1 MLKISKKNLL
11 AEITN
16 EAAKDASLAL
26 LKLCGEK
33 ITVEFVDVE
42 VEKIQKAFSG
52 IDLESIVAGVYLPIT
67 GDIKGAS
74 ILIFPEKIAYTLCD
88 VLVRR
93 KPGTTRKLTEL
104 DKSALKEV
112 GNIICGSLLTVFS
125 NHLKVKIIENLPEL
139 SFDMFGAVVDQIIIQ
154 FVQKAEEVL
163 IIELRFGFE
172 HIMIKGHIILIFG
185 HKEIKAIIDGL
196 FKENEIRG

>member
-1 MLKISKKNLL
+1 MSKEHMLI
-11 AEITN
+11 EMTN
-16 EAAKDASLAL
+16 KAAKDASLAL

-33 ITVEFVDVE
+33 ITIEFADVK

-52 IDLESIVAGVYLPIT
+52 VDLESIVAGVYLPIT

-88 VLVRR
+88 MLVRR
-93 KPGTTRKLTEL
+93 KLGTTRKLTEL

-125 NHLKVKIIENLPEL
+125 NILKIKIIENVPEL

-154 FVQKAEEVL
+154 FAQKAEEVL
-163 IIELRFGFE
+163 IVELRFGFE
-172 HIMIKGHIILIFG
+172 HIKIKGHIILIFG
-185 HKEIKAIIDGL
+185 HEEIKAIIGSPL
-196 FKENEIRG
+196 RKTRLESS